1 MLRCGVG
8 TREGGRR
15 LRDIVRRGFRC
26 ASLPVSEGFITTLVA
41 LGLGMADGDRV
52 MGMDIDTLCIDTI
65 RTLAMDAVQKAKSG
79 HPGTPMAL
87 APVAYTLWQDVLRYD
102 PADPTWPNRDRFVLS
117 VGHAS
122 MLLYALIHLSG
133 VRKID
138 EKGPTA
144 APALTLDDLKQF
156 RQMSSATPGHP
167 EYSYT
172 SGVETTTGPLGQG
185 VANSVGMAMA
195 ERFLGGRYNRPGFPL
210 YDYRIYAM
218 CGDGDMMEGVSSE
231 AASTAGHLKLSN
243 LVWIYDSN
251 HITIEG
257 DTDLAFDE
265 DVGKRFEGYGWNVVH
280 VDDANDTAAV
290 LAALKSAEAVGDRPT
305 LIVVH
310 SIIGYGAPKKQ
321 GTREAHGEPLGEE
334 EIKAAKAFYGWPV
347 DAQFL
352 VPEGVPEHF
361 AAKMGTRGSKLRHGW
376 MDMLAT
382 YREQYPDQAAEL
394 DMMDHHHLP
403 EGWDKDIPVF
413 PADAKGI
420 ASRDSSQKVLNAIA
434 PHVPWLIGGAA
445 DLAPSTKS
453 NMTFQGAGSFE
464 ADNYTG
470 RNLHF
475 GIREHA
481 MGSICNGMA
490 LAGLRSY
497 ASGFLIFSDYMKPP
511 IRLAAIM
518 ELPVIY
524 IFTHDSIGV
533 GEDGPTHQPVE
544 QLIALRSI
552 PGMVVLR
559 PADANEVA
567 EGWRVAMSSKE
578 HPVAFAL
585 SRQALPTIDR
595 EKYGAASGV
604 ARGAYVLAD
613 GEDPKVIL
621 IGTGSE
627 VSLCLGAYEA
637 LKAEGVSAR
646 VVSMPSWELFE
657 RQDQGY
663 QDQVLPPD
671 VVGRVAVEQG
681 SVIGWDRYVGRG
693 GAIIGMHT
701 FGASAPAAAL
711 ATKFGFTP
719 EKVLDAARM
728 QAKR

>member
-1 MLRCGVG
+1 
-8 TREGGRR
+8 
-15 LRDIVRRGFRC
+15 
-26 ASLPVSEGFITTLVA
+26 
-41 LGLGMADGDRV
+41 MADGDQFH
-52 MGMDIDTLCIDTI
+52 GMSIDTLCIDTI

-79 HPGTPMAL
+79 HPGTPMSM
-87 APVAYTLWQDVLRYD
+87 APVAYTLWQDILRYD

-117 VGHAS
+117 IGHAS
-122 MLLYALIHLSG
+122 MLLYALIHLAG

-138 EKGPTA
+138 EQGPTA
-144 APALTLDDLKQF
+144 APALTLEDLRQF
-156 RQMSSATPGHP
+156 RQLSSVTPGHP
-167 EYSYT
+167 EYSCT

-195 ERFLGGRYNRPGFPL
+195 QRWFAARYNKPGFLL
-210 YDYRIYAM
+210 YDYRIYALA
-218 CGDGDMMEGVSSE
+218 GDGDMMEGVSSE

-257 DTDLAFDE
+257 DTNLAFDE
-265 DVGKRFEGYGWNVVH
+265 NVGTRFQGYGWNVLH
-280 VDDANDTAAV
+280 VADANDTAAV
-290 LAALKSAEAVGDRPT
+290 LQSLQGAEAVTDRPT
-305 LIVVH
+305 MIIVH

-321 GTREAHGEPLGEE
+321 GTREAHGEPLGPDEVT
-334 EIKAAKAFYGWPV
+334 AAKTFYGWPA
-347 DAQFL
+347 DSQFL
-352 VPEGVPEHF
+352 VPDGVPEHF
-361 AAKMGTRGSKLRHGW
+361 QAKMGARGETLRHAW
-376 MDMLAT
+376 MDLLT
-382 YREQYPDQAAEL
+382 KYRTEYPDLAAEL

-403 EGWDKDIPVF
+403 DGWDADIPEF

-464 ADNYTG
+464 ADNYAG

-490 LAGLRSY
+490 LSGMRVY
-497 ASGFLIFSDYMKPP
+497 GSGFLIFSDYMKPP

-544 QLIALRSI
+544 QIIALRAI
-552 PGMVVLR
+552 PGMIVLR

-567 EGWRVAMSSKE
+567 EAWRVAMTSRH

-585 SRQALPTIDR
+585 SRQALPTMDR
-595 EKYGAASGV
+595 TRYASAKGT
-604 ARGAYVLAD
+604 AKGAYVLASAP
-613 GEDPKVIL
+613 DPKVIL

-627 VSLCLGAYEA
+627 VSLCVGAYEA
-637 LKAEGVSAR
+637 LAAEGIPAR

-657 RQDQGY
+657 QQDQAY
-663 QDQVLPPD
+663 QDEVLPPG
-671 VVGRVAVEQG
+671 VTGRVAVEQG
-681 SVIGWDRYVGRG
+681 SVIGWDRYTGRG

-719 EKVLDAARM
+719 EKVLDAARA